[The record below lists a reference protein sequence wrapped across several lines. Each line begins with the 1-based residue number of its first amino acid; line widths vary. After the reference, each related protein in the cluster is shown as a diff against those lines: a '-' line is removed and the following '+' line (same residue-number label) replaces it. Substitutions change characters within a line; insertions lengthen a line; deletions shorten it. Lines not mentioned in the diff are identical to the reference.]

1 MTREH
6 DHGHDHHHPAQAA
19 GALSWAAGLTL
30 GFAGVEA
37 LAGWWSGSLAL
48 FGDAGHMFSDATALG
63 VAAGAAWLARRPP
76 SARHSYGLA
85 RAEVIAALINGL
97 AMLAVVVWI
106 AVEAVERLTAP
117 VAPAVEGA
125 VVALVA
131 AVGLA
136 VNVAVAL
143 VLVLTRG
150 EATLNTRAALLH
162 VLGDLLG
169 SVAAL
174 IAGAVIYFT
183 GWMPIDP
190 ILSLAI
196 CALIL
201 YSTVKLLRETTHVLM
216 EGVPLH
222 LDLAQVGASLARV
235 PGARSVHDLHIWT
248 LSSGKLALSAHV
260 VLEDARDFNPWPR
273 VLADMRS
280 LLHDRYGIEHVTLQ
294 PELPVATE
302 TLIPLQRLS
311 TSVRAPR
318 RRR

>member
-1 MTREH
+1 M
-6 DHGHDHHHPAQAA
+6 
-19 GALSWAAGLTL
+19 LSD
-30 GFAGVEA
+30 
-37 LAGWWSGSLAL
+37 S
-48 FGDAGHMFSDATALG
+48 TALG
-63 VAAGAAWLARRPP
+63 IAAGAAWLARRPP

-106 AVEAVERLTAP
+106 AVAAVERLTAP
-117 VAPAVEGA
+117 VAPVVEGA

-131 AVGLA
+131 VVGLA
-136 VNVAVAL
+136 VNMVVAL
-143 VLVLTRG
+143 MLTRG
-150 EATLNTRAALLH
+150 EVTLNTRAALLH

-174 IAGAVIYFT
+174 IAGAVVYFT

-201 YSTVKLLRETTHVLM
+201 YSTAKLLRETTHVLM

-222 LDLAQVGASLARV
+222 LDLAQIGASLARV
-235 PGARSVHDLHIWT
+235 PGARSVHDLHVWT
-248 LSSGKLALSAHV
+248 LSSGTLALSAHV

-273 VLADMRS
+273 VLASMRA

>member
-1 MTREH
+1 MTRE
-6 DHGHDHHHPAQAA
+6 HGHDHHHPAQAA
-19 GALSWAAGLTL
+19 SALSWAAALTL

-48 FGDAGHMFSDATALG
+48 FGDAGHMLSDATALG
-63 VAAGAAWLARRPP
+63 LAAGAAWLARRPP

-97 AMLAVVVWI
+97 AMLAVVIWI
-106 AVEAVERLTAP
+106 AIEAVERLTAP
-117 VAPAVEGA
+117 VAPAVEGGA
-125 VVALVA
+125 VALVA
-131 AVGLA
+131 GVGLA
-136 VNVAVAL
+136 VNVAVA
-143 VLVLTRG
+143 LVLTRG

-190 ILSLAI
+190 ILALAI

-201 YSTVKLLRETTHVLM
+201 FSTVTLLRETTHVLM

-248 LSSGKLALSAHV
+248 LSSGTLALSAHV

-273 VLADMRS
+273 VLADMRA

-311 TSVRAPR
+311 TSARAPR

>member
-1 MTREH
+1 MGHE
-6 DHGHDHHHPAQAA
+6 HGHHHRHPSQAV
-19 GALSWAAGLTL
+19 GPLSWAAGLTF
-30 GFAGVEA
+30 GFAGIEA

-48 FGDAGHMFSDATALG
+48 LGDAGHMLSDATALG
-63 VAAGAAWLARRPP
+63 LAAGAAWLARRPP

-85 RAEVIAALINGL
+85 RAEVIAALVNGL

-117 VAPAVEGA
+117 AAPPVEGA

-131 AVGLA
+131 AMGLV
-136 VNVAVAL
+136 VNVVVAL
-143 VLVLTRG
+143 MLTRG

-162 VLGDLLG
+162 VFGDLLG

-174 IAGAVIYFT
+174 IAGAVVYFT

-201 YSTVKLLRETTHVLM
+201 HSTVKLLREATHVLM
-216 EGVPLH
+216 EGVPPH
-222 LDLAQVGASLARV
+222 LDLAEVGASLARV
-235 PGARSVHDLHIWT
+235 PGVRSVHDLHIWT
-248 LSSGKLALSAHV
+248 LASGMLALSAHV

-273 VLADMRS
+273 VLADMRA

-294 PELPVATE
+294 PELPVAADTV
-302 TLIPLQRLS
+302 IPVQRLS
-311 TSVRAPR
+311 SSVRKPR

>member
-1 MTREH
+1 MP
-6 DHGHDHHHPAQAA
+6 HGHGHIHHHPAQAA
-19 GALSWAAGLTL
+19 GALTWAAVLTL

-37 LAGWWSGSLAL
+37 LAAWWSGSLAL
-48 FGDAGHMFSDATALG
+48 LGDAGHMLSDATALG

-117 VAPAVEGA
+117 VAPPVEGA

-136 VNVAVAL
+136 VNVVVAL
-143 VLVLTRG
+143 MLTRG

-201 YSTVKLLRETTHVLM
+201 YSTAKLLRETTHVLM

-248 LSSGKLALSAHV
+248 LSSGTLALSAHV

-273 VLADMRS
+273 VLADMRA

-294 PELPVATE
+294 PELPVAAE
-302 TLIPLQRLS
+302 TVIPLQRLS
-311 TSVRAPR
+311 TSVRKPR